1 MEEIKDLGGLVNK
14 DLAFSKLPQGAVFD
28 SQNFR
33 ITTNDGN
40 TSAARENIRGTTLA
54 TPVPLGA
61 CLYTI
66 LLNQQFLQDALVVD
80 TSYTISF
87 EVNSAPVPTSFVFVY
102 QSYSNFLQEFVN
114 YINTNSTFEAN
125 TITAVK
131 GNTSIT
137 VFSTYCISFSILS
150 FTTTSPVVASY
161 FPYELWDRE
170 FTVSSY
176 NGQDY
181 NILNGQTS
189 PKLWGLYGQ
198 SVISFPTSS
207 SIITTGNI
215 LDYSGALL
223 DNLSTNL
230 RLDIYNDLTITP
242 NYYQVIKGFHK
253 YDYFASPIRG
263 QIFENFPTGTYD
275 YNYSFYVK
283 KDSDVT
289 GNVKLYAQLGSSID
303 STIDPTIT
311 VDNIDGVDY
320 VLIDTV
326 PLLSGV
332 TDVDYLDTLGGSK
345 VVNFNYSKPLF
356 GALGLAISNG
366 GAASYRFDHAVVI
379 ETTGFGT
386 YSDPSG
392 TFVNNAT
399 WVDSTVGPAVA
410 YYPYPGG
417 NLPIKV
423 NFTISYFVD
432 PSLNIG
438 SPNIQFYL
446 DSTGGTVIDHATYC
460 LTNGLPYTGNFSFTQ
475 TYSFSD
481 SAAWP
486 DFFPYVVIDSDVSP
500 PTITNVEILS
510 GTYTITNLN
519 TNALICKV
527 GFSPS
532 GNLNVA
538 FGSSEQWYF
547 GSTLLGNA
555 PYNATLYVD
564 FVNVQAPP
572 LNLLAG
578 ITFNNLSSTLNNNY
592 IIGWVN
598 LRDDIYIFTTDG
610 TFNPDDSSTWGGSV
624 PPNTTGQIWKLSYD
638 KGGDYSDSSNYTI
651 SLVYSNSNL
660 QFTTY
665 RPIANPGM
673 IESRYENSLIQK
685 IYWTDNYN
693 APRQINVADPNVAT
707 LTVEQLNLLPSLSM
721 DLPVFV
727 NIQDGGSLKVGLY
740 QVAYRLKN
748 TNGSETRFSRTT
760 NFIPVIDAQE
770 NNNPTVNTYY
780 PRKPIEDNANKQITI
795 RVDNIDTNYDTIEF
809 VTLYYKD
816 DNNQPE
822 ILIVKEA
829 FISGS
834 SVEVIITG
842 DEDPVV
848 PITIEEFTAFTT
860 SIKRAKTLAAKKQTL
875 FLANVTTGDQFINF
889 DARTYRFPFN
899 DNVTYIQYENNQTI
913 FESVVYDSAT
923 GTFNYQ
929 GILNNPVPETHDC
942 LQTYMSQGPTTD
954 ANYLFQ
960 PNSNILGGAGPN
972 VKYEFFTENVK
983 LDNKYNDSGPNPP
996 GSGGAYGPHMY
1007 TDTNAGITFNSID
1020 RTFVSQGTSL
1030 SNNASPYVYDLFVGY
1045 RRDEMYRFGIVFFDE
1060 LDNPT
1065 YVSWIGDIR
1074 MPHIFMPDTCRDAY
1088 LPGAGITRTRLGVGI
1103 NPTNGLSTDTTYL
1116 DLDKANNKLHLY
1128 GKPLGIKF
1136 TIDFSSVP
1144 SQYKKASIVRV
1155 PLKPEYKHVIG
1166 QGYLQPAFK
1175 GDGIAQSPYNDANTV
1190 FTANGAKGNYGYKG
1204 YNDLWYDCWTLA
1216 SPEFL
1221 FSTFPG
1227 FSSTN
1232 ELDVLGLLY
1241 KTNFAF
1247 LAGEVNGYIQ
1257 PINALPFSNSNSQQN
1272 KLWSAWTIKNYQLL
1286 EDSVRPRSIKD
1297 VLSNNPYNLVN
1308 ATILPRG
1315 GDGTRKYTAGNT
1327 IAATGSPGVRSIHNC
1342 VPKELAGVGGGLN
1355 YPAGAG
1361 YSYGNTTLFIQMNA
1375 SDAKNW
1381 NDANYGGD
1389 DFIDLDGW
1397 DSSTNYEFYNYL
1409 GNYKNNVALPFGGQ
1423 NYFARSSSEY
1433 VPCNNLI
1440 DISNKT
1446 APISTKVLGGDTSV
1460 VVMDYVLQFFDRAE
1474 AGEFDNN
1481 NTVDIFFKEVY
1492 FPVETSIAVDYRR
1505 TYNNFPY
1512 GGQETLVPN
1521 KTRYLRI
1528 LYGAGDS
1535 QWNSTPRLPTQE
1547 EFTVDPVFNHT
1558 DKSVYRY
1565 FPQPALIV
1573 PPTVYDCR
1581 IWKSEPKDDGELVES
1596 WSVFK
1601 PSAFKDVESAYGP
1614 INNLLIFQD
1623 KLFFFQD
1630 RGFGVVQVAAQ
1641 QLLNSSD
1648 GDLSEL
1654 VLGSSGILERY
1665 DYISTK
1671 TGTKHQF
1678 SMSVSDYSMIWF
1690 DSLAR
1695 KIYKYSPSGLAPLSD
1710 LKGYSAYV
1718 YARTGGNFQNF
1729 DNPYIGRGI
1738 HSTYDYRHG
1747 EFYMTFLDDDFQ
1759 DTLVYSDFFDGF
1771 VGSYTHY
1778 PKVYINDKV
1787 NIFGVVTSPVTLSD
1801 TIHIHNYGPYG
1812 KFYDNVTYDDS
1823 KVSFVVNS
1831 NPTIEKVFTNLEI
1844 VAESYKANLTGNI
1857 NYDSLSAIDYTDFFD
1872 TIRVYD
1878 NYQNTNILSTTGLSR
1893 RHKTIWNVKVPS
1905 DRVLD
1910 VTQNIFDPVNL
1921 ALNRPAITRR
1931 MKDKWFV
1938 VDLTYS
1944 NQLTTGQNKLVA
1956 HSAKALYSV
1965 NSR

>member
-40 TSAARENIRGTTLA
+40 TSAARESIRGTVA
-54 TPVPLGA
+54 VVPLSTAPPATTCYIQIVNKDTLINTIFPLLIPGA
-61 CLYTI
+61 
-66 LLNQQFLQDALVVD
+66 
-80 TSYTISF
+80 SYDISF
-87 EVNSAPVPTSFVFVY
+87 NINGVPVT
-102 QSYSNFLQEFVN
+102 SNFSFT
-114 YINTNSTFEAN
+114 YTATTNST
-125 TITAVK
+125 
-131 GNTSIT
+131 
-137 VFSTYCISFSILS
+137 
-150 FTTTSPVVASY
+150 
-161 FPYELWDRE
+161 
-170 FTVSSY
+170 
-176 NGQDY
+176 
-181 NILNGQTS
+181 
-189 PKLWGLYGQ
+189 
-198 SVISFPTSS
+198 
-207 SIITTGNI
+207 
-215 LDYSGALL
+215 
-223 DNLSTNL
+223 
-230 RLDIYNDLTITP
+230 NDAD
-242 NYYQVIKGFHK
+242 F
-253 YDYFASPIRG
+253 F
-263 QIFENFPTGTYD
+263 
-275 YNYSFYVK
+275 
-283 KDSDVT
+283 
-289 GNVKLYAQLGSSID
+289 
-303 STIDPTIT
+303 
-311 VDNIDGVDY
+311 
-320 VLIDTV
+320 
-326 PLLSGV
+326 
-332 TDVDYLDTLGGSK
+332 LDTLGTYISNNADFTNALVTVIAPRNSMLVQVPCGTTITASSFTITNPTADVTRKPFEPFDPEFQISCYTAVPAPNCIGSGLYLSDIPSYALTPLWAVWEYEGNQFSGPPWAGTRSDVTEPLLASYSFETFVERMGQDVYNFSGS
-345 VVNFNYSKPLF
+345 VVTSGDTVVEVGATDAHDSRILLYGEGSGSYDINY
-356 GALGLAISNG
+356 AQAISNPG
-366 GAASYRFDHAVVI
+366 YTPGPLYNKNLFTYGPYNAELSFYVRKTSALPVTIKIYFDPGISDASQWGANYLS
-379 ETTGFGT
+379 
-386 YSDPSG
+386 
-392 TFVNNAT
+392 TF
-399 WVDSTVGPAVA
+399 GPAGTGDIEYLTSAGSTGPQGILIQSINIPAGVTN
-410 YYPYPGG
+410 Y
-417 NLPIKV
+417 
-423 NFTISYFVD
+423 D
-432 PSLNIG
+432 SLNNSAG
-438 SPNIQFYL
+438 S
-446 DSTGGTVIDHATYC
+446 T
-460 LTNGLPYTGNFSFTQ
+460 SFT
-475 TYSFSD
+475 FSIP
-481 SAAWP
+481 S
-486 DFFPYVVIDSDVSP
+486 I
-500 PTITNVEILS
+500 
-510 GTYTITNLN
+510 
-519 TNALICKV
+519 V
-527 GFSPS
+527 GVNPAQSI
-532 GNLNVA
+532 
-538 FGSSEQWYF
+538 FGSSADDVTTNLAFNYWIEVSSVL
-547 GSTLLGNA
+547 GSAADYSVSFDYLKI
-555 PYNATLYVD
+555 
-564 FVNVQAPP
+564 VNT
-572 LNLLAG
+572 G
-578 ITFNNLSSTLNNNY
+578 ITSANLSSYIVPSAYSIPPTAPIK
-592 IIGWVN
+592 IIGWVA

-610 TFNPDDSSTWGGSV
+610 TFDPDNSPGV
-624 PPNTTGQIWKLSYD
+624 PPVTNDAIWKVLYD
-638 KGGDYSDSSNYTI
+638 KGGNPADPNNYILGDFNGNAGIPVWTGNAGFTI
-651 SLVYSNSNL
+651 
-660 QFTTY
+660 Y

-693 APRQINVADPNVAT
+693 VPRQINVADPNVGN

-770 NNNPTVNTYY
+770 GNNPTVQTYY
-780 PRKPIEDNANKQITI
+780 PRKLVTEDAGKQIII
-795 RVDNIDTNYDTIEF
+795 RVDNIDTNFDTIEF

-816 DNNQPE
+816 NNNQPE

-875 FLANVTTGDQFINF
+875 FLANVTTGDQVINF
-889 DARTYRFPFN
+889 DARTYRFPIN
-899 DNVTYIQYENNQTI
+899 DNTTYIQYENNQGA

-923 GTFNYQ
+923 GDFNYL
-929 GILNNPVPETHDC
+929 GTPNNPVPETHDC
-942 LQTYMSQGPTTD
+942 LQAYVYQGPTVDT
-954 ANYLFQ
+954 NYLFQ

-983 LDNKYNDSGPNPP
+983 LDNKYDDSPA
-996 GSGGAYGPHMY
+996 SGAYGPHM
-1007 TDTNAGITFNSID
+1007 TPDTNAGIAFNSVD

-1074 MPHIFMPDTCRDAY
+1074 MPHIFMPATCRDAY
-1088 LPGAGITRTRLGVGI
+1088 LPGAGTTRTRLGVGI
-1103 NPTNGLSTDTTYL
+1103 NPTNGLCTDTTYL
-1116 DLDKANNKLHLY
+1116 DEANNKHDLY

-1166 QGYLQPAFK
+1166 QGYLQPTFISTSMS
-1175 GDGIAQSPYNDANTV
+1175 GSPYANTNTV
-1190 FTANGAKGNYGYKG
+1190 FTQNGARGNYAWDPVPIGSG
-1204 YNDLWYDCWTLA
+1204 NYNGLWYDCWTLA

-1221 FSTFPG
+1221 FDTFQG
-1227 FSSTN
+1227 FTSSDAV
-1232 ELDVLGLLY
+1232 DVLGLLY
-1241 KTNFAF
+1241 KSDFAF
-1247 LAGEVNGYIQ
+1247 LAGEVGGGLK
-1257 PINALPFSNSNSQQN
+1257 PLDSEPFSSSSGQQN
-1272 KLWSAWTIKNYQLL
+1272 KRWTGFRIKNYELN
-1286 EDSVRPRSIKD
+1286 EGASTPSSIKSNI
-1297 VLSNNPYNLVN
+1297 SNNPYGLIN
-1308 ATILPRG
+1308 AFVLNRAG
-1315 GDGTRKYTAGNT
+1315 VDGSRKYTGPASTIQGAGST
-1327 IAATGSPGVRSIHNC
+1327 LAVRSVHHC
-1342 VPKELAGVGGGLN
+1342 VPKNLNGFGGGLN
-1355 YPAGAG
+1355 YGTNANPG
-1361 YSYGNTTLFIQMNA
+1361 YSYGNNTLFVQMLDGEAYNFA
-1375 SDAKNW
+1375 DPSVSSG
-1381 NDANYGGD
+1381 GGD
-1389 DFIDLDGW
+1389 FIQLDGW
-1397 DSSTNYEFYNYL
+1397 KGGSQYFFHNYL
-1409 GNYKNNVALPFGGQ
+1409 GNYKKNVASPFGGQ

-1440 DISNKT
+1440 DISNKS
-1446 APISTKVLGGDTSV
+1446 APITTKVLGGDTSV

-1481 NTVDIFFKEVY
+1481 NRVDIFFKEVY

-1505 TYNNFPY
+1505 TYNNLPY
-1512 GGQETLVPN
+1512 SGQETSVPN

-1528 LYGAGDS
+1528 LYGAQDS
-1535 QWNSTPRLPTQE
+1535 QWNSTPTLPIQE

-1581 IWKSEPKDDGELVES
+1581 IWKSEPKNDGELVES

-1878 NYQNTNILSTTGLSR
+1878 NYQNTDVLSTTGLSR

-1910 VTQNIFDPVNL
+1910 VTQNIFNPVNL

-1944 NQLTTGQNKLVA
+1944 NQLTTGQNKFVA